1 MPTARLDSLEV
12 FAAVA
17 QRRSF
22 RGAAKATGLSASTMS
37 HTIRQLEEA
46 LGTRL
51 LNRSTRS
58 VAVTDAGA
66 ALLRRI
72 APALTELHDAL
83 DQFPAATGVVAG
95 TLRINAPPPAIEL
108 VIAPIVGP
116 FLKEFPHVRLEVTA
130 EQQLVDIVAA
140 GFDAGVRWGE
150 DLAQDMIAVPLGSP
164 QRFVIVVAPELL
176 AKTGPVTA
184 PGDLLNR
191 PCIRQRFS
199 NGVTLPWEFERRGR
213 TVRIDPPAVLTSNN
227 IALQHQAA
235 LDGAGFGSTFDGYV
249 ADDLAKGRLVSV
261 LDDWQAPFPGPF
273 LYYPSRRQIPPP
285 LQALL
290 DFLRKRRRAKPEQT
304 AKARLTSLAR

>member
-1 MPTARLDSLEV
+1 MPVTRLDNLEV

-22 RGAAKATGLSASTMS
+22 RGAAKATGLSASTIS
-37 HTIRQLEEA
+37 HTIRQLEEE

-58 VAVTDAGA
+58 VALTDAGA

-83 DQFPAATGVVAG
+83 DQFPAAGGVVAG

-108 VIAPIVGP
+108 VLAPIVGP
-116 FLKEFPHVRLEVTA
+116 FLKEYPHVRLEVTA
-130 EQQLVDIVAA
+130 EQPLVDIVAA

-164 QRFVIVVAPELL
+164 QRFVIVAAPKLL
-176 AKTGPVTA
+176 AKTGPVTE

-191 PCIRQRFS
+191 PCLRQRFS
-199 NGVTLPWEFERRGR
+199 NGVTLQWEFERRGR

-227 IALQHQAA
+227 IALQRQAA
-235 LDGAGFGSTFDGYV
+235 LDGAGFWSTFDGYV

-261 LDDWQAPFPGPF
+261 LDDWQSPFPGPF

-290 DFLRKRRRAKPEQT
+290 DFLRRRRRAKPEQRP
-304 AKARLTSLAR
+304 KA

>member
-1 MPTARLDSLEV
+1 MPVTRLDNLEV

-22 RGAAKATGLSASTMS
+22 RGAAKATGLSASTIS
-37 HTIRQLEEA
+37 HTIRQLEEE

-58 VAVTDAGA
+58 VALTDAGA

-83 DQFPAATGVVAG
+83 DQFPAAGGVVAG

-108 VIAPIVGP
+108 VLAPIVGP
-116 FLKEFPHVRLEVTA
+116 FLKEYPHVRLEVTA
-130 EQQLVDIVAA
+130 EQPLVDIVAA

-164 QRFVIVVAPELL
+164 QRFVIVAAPKLL
-176 AKTGPVTA
+176 AKTGPVTE

-191 PCIRQRFS
+191 PCLRQRFS
-199 NGVTLPWEFERRGR
+199 NGVTLQWEFERRGR

-227 IALQHQAA
+227 IALQRQAA
-235 LDGAGFGSTFDGYV
+235 LDGAGFWSTFDGYV

-261 LDDWQAPFPGPF
+261 LDDWQSPFPGPF

-290 DFLRKRRRAKPEQT
+290 DFLRWRRRAKPEQRP
-304 AKARLTSLAR
+304 KA